1 METLLNISP
10 LLNVSASI
18 ILVIVTGIYV
28 YLTKKIL
35 EATKQQSQLSL
46 APAIGIN
53 VVSISI
59 SKNFGSNRRN
69 MSVNLELTNVGNAPA
84 IEVLL
89 DSEIEYRHT
98 NISGEKFIP
107 SRHAPNSIPFIK
119 PSETLNKYHP
129 NFGNKFIT
137 HFFDEVRE
145 ATRLNIHRIETN
157 PTQEPYKESRLYIY
171 CYYKNTFGQFF
182 KSSFSIEIGLD
193 PFSKNP
199 IPKDDET
206 CEVVMSYLPRP
217 NFHIEPITI
226 QKMEDEI
233 QKRNSKRD
241 LSGW

>member
-46 APAIGIN
+46 APAI
-53 VVSISI
+53 
-59 SKNFGSNRRN
+59 
-69 MSVNLELTNVGNAPA
+69 
-84 IEVLL
+84 EVLL

-119 PSETLNKYHP
+119 PSETFNKYHP
-129 NFGNKFIT
+129 IFGNKFIT

-145 ATRLNIHRIETN
+145 ATRLNIHLIKTN
-157 PTQEPYKESRLYIY
+157 PTQESYKESRLYIY

-182 KSSFSIEIGLD
+182 KSSFSIEIMLD
-193 PFSKNP
+193 PFSNNP

-206 CEVVMSYLPRP
+206 CEVVMSYIPRP